1 MKSEYL
7 IIEADAYELL
17 CLRVRELLHTV
28 QELKNK
34 IKPEYPEWMDA
45 QQVCQALHISKRSLQ
60 YYRQAGIV
68 LYSMIGNKVY
78 FKIKDIQKV
87 LDSSL
92 KR

>member
-34 IKPEYPEWMDA
+34 IKPEYPE
-45 QQVCQALHISKRSLQ
+45 
-60 YYRQAGIV
+60 
-68 LYSMIGNKVY
+68 
-78 FKIKDIQKV
+78 
-87 LDSSL
+87 
-92 KR
+92 